1 MIENILEW
9 SIEHGHDK
17 EDSSKQILKLV
28 EETGDIFMCY
38 RDDEIDLI
46 EDSLGDMYFDLIVLC
61 QQLGIDLPETKE
73 EVDAEVIG
81 FLTLSNM
88 SIELG
93 ILASFAINSS
103 DDNKYIASITR
114 LFGFMRSFAISY
126 NWSLED
132 CLAKSY
138 DKIKNRK

>member
-1 MIENILEW
+1 
-9 SIEHGHDK
+9 
-17 EDSSKQILKLV
+17 
-28 EETGDIFMCY
+28 MCY

-93 ILASFAINSS
+93 ILASLAINSS